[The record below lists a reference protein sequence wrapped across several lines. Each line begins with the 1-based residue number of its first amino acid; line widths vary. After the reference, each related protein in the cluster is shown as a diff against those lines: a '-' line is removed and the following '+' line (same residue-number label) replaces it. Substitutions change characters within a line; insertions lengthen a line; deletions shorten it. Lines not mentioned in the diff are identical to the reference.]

1 MILIFGA
8 GGQLGLE
15 LQRSAMQRAVPFAA
29 FTRAEADITDAGAVS
44 RALDEIRPA
53 AVVNAAAYTKVDVA
67 ETEINA
73 ARLVNETG
81 PGVIAAACASRHMPL
96 IHISTDYVFDGEKS
110 GAYVESDT
118 VAPLGVY
125 GRSKAAGEA
134 AVRATTVRHIILRTS
149 WVYSEFGNNFLKAI
163 LRLSQDHDELRIVAD
178 QRGCPTSA
186 RDLAEAILRI
196 APELTDENNLYGTY
210 HFAGTGATSWH
221 GFATRIIEAQ
231 AQITGRHPRV
241 TAITTS
247 DYPTAARRPA
257 NSVLDCSLFERTF
270 GFRANDWTSE
280 TDAITKQLAKRQ
292 QLNIQ
297 AKQQR
302 QCE

>member
-1 MILIFGA
+1 MV
-8 GGQLGLE
+8 
-15 LQRSAMQRAVPFAA
+15 RSQAHTLKVIPSR
-29 FTRAEADITDAGAVS
+29 RSVS
-44 RALDEIRPA
+44 M
-53 AVVNAAAYTKVDVA
+53 AAARQPEKQPCVQQQCA
-67 ETEINA
+67 ISFFA
-73 ARLVNETG
+73 P
-81 PGVIAAACASRHMPL
+81 PGSIANSA
-96 IHISTDYVFDGEKS
+96 IIS
-110 GAYVESDT
+110 
-118 VAPLGVY
+118 
-125 GRSKAAGEA
+125 SKP
-134 AVRATTVRHIILRTS
+134 S
-149 WVYSEFGNNFLKAI
+149 C
-163 LRLSQDHDELRIVAD
+163 LSQDHDELRIVAD